1 MIYKNIV
8 TISFFLFINSAMMSL
23 SGADESESFESI
35 VEITVIS
42 TRNRLSFEQQP
53 TRIELLGSEEV
64 NEKANMKPGEIRM
77 LLNEITGI
85 HVQQTSPIT
94 FNSSIR
100 IQGLDGK
107 YTQLLL
113 DGMPLY
119 GGLSAGLGLLQIP
132 PLDLEQVEVIKG
144 ANSTLYGGGA
154 IAGLVNLITKKPKN
168 ESKTS
173 VMLNKTSAGGMD
185 VSSFHASEKSSVSST
200 IFVSYNKNN
209 AYGPD
214 ESGFSAIPKFNRWT
228 INPKLFIEASE
239 TELSFGFNAVGENR
253 IGGNLN
259 YISGNTNTPAY
270 FEKIGTDRISTQFNY
285 LKQLNSG
292 KEFTARNSLNYTK
305 QSISIPNY
313 DFQGIQKSSFTELN
327 FAGSQNQIDWIAGL
341 NFWTDEFEKEIPVS
355 DPPLNFSDSTFG
367 IFTQGTLI
375 IDNHW
380 SIETGLR
387 LDSTSEYGDFF
398 LPRLSV
404 LLTPNSHTSIR
415 LGGGMG
421 YKKPTLLSDD
431 AQRLQYRDI
440 IPIDN
445 DHLKAEES
453 FGLNLD
459 FNRIFDLSNDATL
472 NLNLLLFYTQVKD
485 PIRLIASENAQYA
498 FKQPD
503 DYVDTKGSELNLIWR
518 HNNFKYFLGYTYAD
532 VQIKNSIDTRHEPL
546 MPKERVNNVFVYE
559 VEGKL
564 RIGLEAYYYGQQMRS
579 DGTKTRDFW
588 IFGLMMEK
596 AHNEV
601 LSYFLN
607 FENFTDTRQSRYE
620 DIYVGPGGNPSIV
633 EIFAPLDGFVIN
645 GGLKINF

>member
-1 MIYKNIV
+1 MHYKNIV
-8 TISFFLFINSAMMSL
+8 TISFLLFVNPAVYSL
-23 SGADESESFESI
+23 SEADESESFKSI
-35 VEITVIS
+35 EEITVIS

-53 TRIELLGSEEV
+53 TRIELLGSEEIK
-64 NEKANMKPGEIRM
+64 EKANMKPGDIRM

-85 HVQQTSPIT
+85 HVQQTSPVT

-168 ESKTS
+168 ESETS
-173 VMLNKTSAGGMD
+173 VMLNRTSAGGMD
-185 VSSFHASEKSSVSST
+185 ISSFHASEKSSVSST

-209 AYGPD
+209 AYDPG

-228 INPKLFIEASE
+228 INPKIFIEASE

-253 IGGNLN
+253 IGGDLS
-259 YISGNTNTPAY
+259 YIRGLRDTPAY

-285 LKQLNSG
+285 LKKLNNG

-305 QSISIPNY
+305 QNIGIPNY
-313 DFQGIQKSSFTELN
+313 DFQGVQKSSFTELN
-327 FAGSQNQIDWIAGL
+327 FAGSQNQLDWIAGL
-341 NFWTDEFEKEIPVS
+341 NFWTDKFEQDIPFT
-355 DPPLNFSDSTFG
+355 DQPLNFSDSTFG
-367 IFTQGTLI
+367 IFTQGTLL
-375 IDNHW
+375 IDDDW

-398 LPRLSV
+398 LPRLSI
-404 LLTPNSHTSIR
+404 LLTPNNRTSIR

-431 AQRLQYRDI
+431 AQRLQYREI
-440 IPIDN
+440 LPIDK
-445 DHLKAEES
+445 DHLNAEES

-459 FNRIFDLSNDATL
+459 FNRIYDLSNEATL

-485 PIRLIASENAQYA
+485 PLRLTLLADKQYA
-498 FKQPD
+498 FTQPD

-532 VQIKNSIDTRHEPL
+532 VQIKNSINTRHEPL

-559 VEGKL
+559 VEDKL
-564 RIGLEAYYYGQQMRS
+564 RVGLEAYYYSQQMRS
-579 DGTKTRDFW
+579 DGSKTRDFW

-601 LSYFLN
+601 LSFFLN

-620 DIYVGPGGNPSIV
+620 QIYPGQRENPSIV

-645 GGLKINF
+645 GGVKINF